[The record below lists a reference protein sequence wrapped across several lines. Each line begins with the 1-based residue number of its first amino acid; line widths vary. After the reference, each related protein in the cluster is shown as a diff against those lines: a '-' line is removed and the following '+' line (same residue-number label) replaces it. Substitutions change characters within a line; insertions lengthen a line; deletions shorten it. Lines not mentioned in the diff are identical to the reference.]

1 LFPFRFVES
10 TMLPQLYDLLIRY
23 DDKLQ
28 PQPRLAEHWQFS
40 PDKTSITFTLRQN
53 VTFHSGKPLTADD
66 IIYTYK
72 FLTDPKNSSNISAY
86 INLVKDVTAA
96 DPHTVTFTFKAP
108 TPAALDMFD
117 LFWVIEKDAD
127 DLTTKPAGTGP
138 FVLKDWKPGQTA
150 RVERNPAYWDKGFP
164 YLDAIDYRIIGDV
177 QTRTL
182 SLQGKASD
190 FASNVPI
197 NNVEAL
203 KGGGFTVEGA
213 SSGYFDVL
221 LNVTSPPLVKPE
233 VRQAISY
240 AINRN
245 RFTQT
250 ILQGT
255 VEPSCLPFP
264 QASFVYDAALDQS
277 CAYNVDKAKSLLA
290 QAGVADGFDVTL
302 LTTSGGG
309 EESVKL
315 AELIQNDLAVVGIR
329 VKIDN
334 VELAAH
340 QALQKK
346 GDFQMCIHT
355 FGFATR
361 DPGSLFLTASVWKAE
376 GNSSSYHNQAY
387 ADLITKAAT
396 TVDEAQRKALYEQLA
411 HMILDDPFVLVI
423 APAARPNAW
432 APTVKDVAWNA
443 DGYLQLDKTWLAQ

>member
-1 LFPFRFVES
+1 V
-10 TMLPQLYDLLIRY
+10 
-23 DDKLQ
+23 
-28 PQPRLAEHWQFS
+28 
-40 PDKTSITFTLRQN
+40 
-53 VTFHSGKPLTADD
+53 V
-66 IIYTYK
+66 
-72 FLTDPKNSSNISAY
+72 
-86 INLVKDVTAA
+86 
-96 DPHTVTFTFKAP
+96 
-108 TPAALDMFD
+108 
-117 LFWVIEKDAD
+117 
-127 DLTTKPAGTGP
+127 
-138 FVLKDWKPGQTA
+138 
-150 RVERNPAYWDKGFP
+150 
-164 YLDAIDYRIIGDV
+164 GDV

-190 FASNVPI
+190 FVSNVPI
-197 NNVEAL
+197 TSVETL
-203 KGGGFTVEGA
+203 KGGGFTVIGT

-221 LNVTSPPLVKPE
+221 LNVTDPPLQKPE

-264 QASFVYDAALDQS
+264 KASFAFDAAPDQS

-290 QAGVADGFDVTL
+290 QAGQSGGFDVTL
-302 LTTSGGG
+302 LTTSGAG

-315 AELIQNDLAVVGIR
+315 AQLIQNDLQAIGIR

-355 FGFATR
+355 FGFASR

-376 GNSSSYHNQAY
+376 GNSSSYRNQTY
-387 ADLITKAAT
+387 SDLITKAAT
-396 TVDEAQRKALYEQLA
+396 TVDEAQRKALYQQIGKLV
-411 HMILDDPFVLVI
+411 LDDPFVLVI

-432 APTVKDVAWNA
+432 AGTVKDVAWNA
-443 DGYLQLDKTWLAQ
+443 DGYLQLDKTWLNQ